1 MNDKKIKKMI
11 IAALLAALTCIATMI
26 IKFPTPTF
34 GYIHLGDCF
43 VLLCGIL
50 LGPQTGALAAGIG
63 SMFADVFSG
72 YVSWAPATLII
83 KALTAGIAGFLF
95 RRLQTAFK
103 HSARHFIPIVIGGLA
118 GEIVM
123 VAGYFFY
130 EAVFAAV
137 ASGGITSATLTAGI
151 VSAASG
157 IPFNIVQ
164 GVTGIILSVLL
175 VPVLQSISSIR
186 ERALQ

>member
-26 IKFPTPTF
+26 IKFYTPT

-72 YVSWAPATLII
+72 YVSFAPATLVI

-103 HSARHFIPIVIGGLA
+103 HNARRFVPIVIGGLA

-130 EAVFAAV
+130 EAVLAAV
-137 ASGGITSATLTAGI
+137 TSGGITSATLSAGI

-175 VPVLQSISSIR
+175 VPVLQSIRSIR
-186 ERALQ
+186 EWALQ

>member
-1 MNDKKIKKMI
+1 MNDKKLKKMI
-11 IAALLAALTCIATMI
+11 LAALLAALTCIATMI

-63 SMFADVFSG
+63 SMFSDVFSG
-72 YVSWAPATLII
+72 YASWAPATLII

-95 RRLQTAFK
+95 RRLQSLFK
-103 HSARHFIPIVIGGLA
+103 SSAGRFVPVVIGGLA

-123 VAGYFFY
+123 VAGYFIY

-157 IPFNIVQ
+157 IPFNIIQ
-164 GVTGIILSVLL
+164 GVTGIILSVVLL
-175 VPVLQSISSIR
+175 PILQSIGTIR
-186 ERALQ
+186 ERAFQ

>member
-1 MNDKKIKKMI
+1 MNDKKIKEMI
-11 IAALLAALTCIATMI
+11 MAALLAALTCIATMI
-26 IKFPTPTF
+26 IKFQTPTF

-63 SMFADVFSG
+63 SMFADIFSG

-95 RRLQTAFK
+95 RRLQTVFK
-103 HSARHFIPIVIGGLA
+103 HSARRYVPIVIGGLA

-123 VAGYFFY
+123 AAGYFFY
-130 EAVFAAV
+130 EAILTAFG
-137 ASGGITSATLTAGI
+137 SGSITSAALTAGI
-151 VSAASG
+151 VSAVSG

-164 GVTGIILSVLL
+164 GVTGIILSVILL
-175 VPVLQSISSIR
+175 PILQSIRSIR
-186 ERALQ
+186 EWAMQ